1 MRQEDRW
8 TRGEIVQHSVRL
20 GAGLLLA
27 GGARRLLAGGPA
39 LALGKPVPEGA
50 VRHFH
55 TRPDLRPPALTVLRA
70 DRTSDGFLFLSP
82 NSGPGQRGL
91 LILDRNGDVVY
102 FHPTTPR
109 TAMNFRTARYHGK
122 PVLTWWEGKAESGL
136 GQGTHVIMDQSY
148 REIARVPA
156 GDGRQSDLHEFVIT
170 PRSTALVTSYEVRPA
185 NLAAVGGPV
194 DGKVIGGV
202 VQELALPSGRVLFEW
217 RSLDHVQVEETHA
230 AYRGHPLDYFHVN
243 SIDLSAD
250 GNLIVS
256 ARNTWA
262 VYKIS
267 RRSGNVIWRLG
278 GRRSDFEMGRGTVFA
293 WQHDARH
300 HGTNLVS
307 IFDDGAAPQ
316 VEPQSR
322 VLVVRLDAKNHR
334 ATLVRKYTHE
344 PNRLVAQFMGNAQM
358 LPNGHMVVGWGNE
371 PYVTEFG
378 PDGAILFD
386 AKLPRGGQNYRAF
399 RFDWAGKPSTS
410 PALVAPGGR
419 QGRKAFASWNGATEV
434 VAWRLLAGAARDA
447 LQRVLTKRKGGFE
460 TPLDVPPKLRF
471 AAAVA
476 LDRHGRELGRS
487 HTIRV

>member
-1 MRQEDRW
+1 MRQDDRW
-8 TRGEIVQHSVRL
+8 TRGELVRQSARL
-20 GAGLLLA
+20 GAGLFLA
-27 GGARRLLAGGPA
+27 GGVGRLLEGDPA
-39 LALGKPVPEGA
+39 FALGTPIPKGA
-50 VRHFH
+50 IRHFH
-55 TRPDLRPPALTVLRA
+55 SRPDLRPPALTVLRA
-70 DRTSDGFLFLSP
+70 DKTSDGFLFLSP

-91 LILDRNGDVVY
+91 MIVDRHGDVVF

-109 TAMNFRTARYHGK
+109 TAMNFRTARYHGR

-148 REIARVPA
+148 REIARIPA
-156 GDGRQSDLHEFVIT
+156 GGGRQSDLHEFVIT

-185 NLAAVGGPV
+185 NLSAVGGPF

-217 RSLDHVQVEETHA
+217 RSLDHVKIEETHA

-243 SIDLSAD
+243 SIDVAAD

-256 ARNTWA
+256 ARNTWG

-267 RRSGNVIWRLG
+267 RTSGEVMWRLG
-278 GRRSDFEMGRGTVFA
+278 GKRSDFEMGRGTVFA

-300 HGTNLVS
+300 HGANLVS

-322 VLVVRLDAKNHR
+322 VLVLRLDADNRR
-334 ATLVRKYTHE
+334 ATLVRKFVHQ
-344 PNRLVAQFMGNAQM
+344 PNRLVTQFMGNAQM

-399 RFDWAGKPSTS
+399 RFDWTGKPSVD
-410 PALVAPGGR
+410 PVLVFPGGR
-419 QGRKAFASWNGATEV
+419 HGRKAFVSWNGSTEV
-434 VAWRLLAGAARDA
+434 VAWRLLAGVVHGA
-447 LQRVLTKRKGGFE
+447 LHPVLTKRRSGFE
-460 TPLDVPPKLRF
+460 TSLEVPPKLRY

-476 LDRHGRELGRS
+476 LDRHGHELGRS

>member
-8 TRGEIVQHSVRL
+8 TRGELVRQSARL
-20 GAGLLLA
+20 GAGLFLA
-27 GGARRLLAGGPA
+27 GGVGRLLEGDPA
-39 LALGKPVPEGA
+39 FALGKPIPKGA
-50 VRHFH
+50 IRHFH
-55 TRPDLRPPALTVLRA
+55 SRPDLRPPALTILRA
-70 DRTSDGFLFLSP
+70 DRTSDGYLFLSP

-91 LILDRNGDVVY
+91 MILDRKGDVVY

-136 GQGTHVIMDQSY
+136 GQGTHVIMDESY

-156 GDGRQSDLHEFVIT
+156 GGGRQSDLHEFVIT

-185 NLAAVGGPV
+185 NLSAVGGPV
-194 DGKVIGGV
+194 DGQVIGGI

-243 SIDLSAD
+243 SIDLASD

-256 ARNTWA
+256 ARNTWG

-278 GRRSDFEMGRGTVFA
+278 GKRSDFEMGRGTVFA

-300 HGTNLVS
+300 HGSNLVS

-322 VLVVRLDAKNHR
+322 VLMIRLDAENKR
-334 ATLVRKYTHE
+334 ATLVRKFVHQ
-344 PNRLVAQFMGNAQM
+344 PNRLVSQFMGNAQM

-399 RFDWAGKPSTS
+399 RFDWSGKPTTR
-410 PALVAPGGR
+410 PAFVFPGGR
-419 QGRKAFASWNGATEV
+419 QRRKAFASWNGATEL
-434 VAWRLLAGAARDA
+434 VAWKLLAGTVRGA
-447 LQRVLTKRKGGFE
+447 LHPVLTKRHTGFE
-460 TPLDVPPKLRF
+460 TSLEVPPKLRY

-476 LDRHGRELGRS
+476 LDRHGHELGRS
-487 HTIRV
+487 QTIRV